1 MKMHTL
7 FHITQITTTSA
18 DTNNKNDESAAKS
31 TNGKS
36 QTKKANLLNNND
48 NETFSFQG
56 ISSLKNIF
64 FKKKNYFFL
73 LFFKDFI
80 SEIINENN
88 FKSHKLVIDDIERS
102 IELNFREFKKQFN
115 ELEKIRIPAD
125 IFHRIAKDVFK
136 SSFEEPNGILGAR
149 LNIRLQL
156 DGGKIIDLGR
166 FAYDPL
172 TLSTFEVS
180 IILKEDV
187 TSVKKLLHAFK
198 LYSNFGKFLSTHI
211 HNTNYEFTKRK
222 LY

>member
-1 MKMHTL
+1 MNMHTL

-18 DTNNKNDESAAKS
+18 DTNDESAAKS
-31 TNGKS
+31 TTNGKS
-36 QTKKANLLNNND
+36 QTKKANLLND
-48 NETFSFQG
+48 NETFSFQ
-56 ISSLKNIF
+56 
-64 FKKKNYFFL
+64 
-73 LFFKDFI
+73 DFI

-115 ELEKIRIPAD
+115 ELEKTRIPAD

-198 LYSNFGKFLSTHI
+198 LYSNFGKFLSTYI
-211 HNTNYEFTKRK
+211 HNSNYEFTKRK